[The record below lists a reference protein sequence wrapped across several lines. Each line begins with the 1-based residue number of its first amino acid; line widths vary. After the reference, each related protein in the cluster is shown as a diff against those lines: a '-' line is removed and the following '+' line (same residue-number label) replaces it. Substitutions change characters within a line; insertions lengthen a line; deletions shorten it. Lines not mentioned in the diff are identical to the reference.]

1 MISASHQPNLLPKD
15 TLMTLSIT
23 SDNKASPQA
32 LDDDLFAPSP
42 RHPDSRLETDW
53 LFLYNKLPPDQWFGA
68 DYAYKTS
75 GWLKVHTNI
84 RKRQRIL
91 TQISTAYQS
100 GEFDWSEYRSQ
111 MLKRIN
117 MHILKLHQHHGVEDE
132 GFFPE
137 FIRMYPQLQAGFEI
151 LGCDHVRLDALLDK
165 LQLQNDTLARSEVED
180 KALAEQLHQTLMD
193 ASKLLQ
199 QHLTDEEDLVIPI
212 LGLRQG

>member
-1 MISASHQPNLLPKD
+1 
-15 TLMTLSIT
+15 MTLSANNKT
-23 SDNKASPQA
+23 SQQA
-32 LDDDLFAPSP
+32 LDDDLFSLAP

-91 TQISTAYQS
+91 VQISEAYIS

-111 MLKRIN
+111 ILKRIN
-117 MHILKLHQHHGVEDE
+117 MHVLKLHQHHGVEDD

-137 FIRMYPQLQAGFEI
+137 FVSMYPKLAPAFEI
-151 LGCDHVRLDALLDK
+151 LGHDHEYLNELLDK
-165 LQLQNDTLARSEVED
+165 LQIQNDQLARSEVED
-180 KALAEQLHQTLMD
+180 KALAEELHDTLVKVT
-193 ASKLLQ
+193 ALLQ

>member
-1 MISASHQPNLLPKD
+1 
-15 TLMTLSIT
+15 MTFSTT

-42 RHPDSRLETDW
+42 RHPESRLEAEW
-53 LFLYNKLPPDQWFGA
+53 LFLFNKLPPDQWFGA

-91 TQISTAYQS
+91 TQISEGYQS
-100 GEFDWSEYRSQ
+100 GEYDWAKYRSQ
-111 MLKRIN
+111 LLKRIN

-151 LGCDHVRLDALLDK
+151 LGRDHVRLDALLDK
-165 LQLQNDTLARSEVED
+165 LQLQNDTLTRSEVED
-180 KALAEQLHQTLMD
+180 KELAAQLHQTLVD
-193 ASKLLQ
+193 ATDLLS

>member
-1 MISASHQPNLLPKD
+1 MTSSANNK
-15 TLMTLSIT
+15 T
-23 SDNKASPQA
+23 SQQA
-32 LDDDLFAPSP
+32 LDDDLFSLAP

-91 TQISTAYQS
+91 TQISEAYIS

-111 MLKRIN
+111 ILKRIN
-117 MHILKLHQHHGVEDE
+117 MHVLKLHQHHEVEDE

-137 FIRMYPQLQAGFEI
+137 FVSMYPKLAPAFEI
-151 LGCDHVRLDALLDK
+151 LGHDHEYLNELLYK
-165 LQLQNDTLARSEVED
+165 LQIQNDQLARSEIED
-180 KALAEQLHQTLMD
+180 KALAEELHKTLVAVTD
-193 ASKLLQ
+193 LLS

>member
-1 MISASHQPNLLPKD
+1 
-15 TLMTLSIT
+15 MTLSANNKT
-23 SDNKASPQA
+23 SQQA
-32 LDDDLFAPSP
+32 LDDDLFSLAP

-91 TQISTAYQS
+91 VQISEAYIS

-111 MLKRIN
+111 ILKRIN
-117 MHILKLHQHHGVEDE
+117 MHVLKLHQHHGVEDD

-137 FIRMYPQLQAGFEI
+137 FVSMYPKLAPAFEI
-151 LGCDHVRLDALLDK
+151 LGHDHEYLNELLDK
-165 LQLQNDTLARSEVED
+165 LQIQNDQLARSEVED
-180 KALAEQLHQTLMD
+180 KALAEELHKTLVAVTD
-193 ASKLLQ
+193 LLQ

>member
-1 MISASHQPNLLPKD
+1 
-15 TLMTLSIT
+15 MTLSANNKT
-23 SDNKASPQA
+23 SQQA
-32 LDDDLFAPSP
+32 LDDDLFSVAP

-91 TQISTAYQS
+91 VQISEAYIS

-111 MLKRIN
+111 ILKRIN
-117 MHILKLHQHHGVEDE
+117 MHVLKLHQHHGVEDD

-137 FIRMYPQLQAGFEI
+137 FVSMYPKLAPAFEI
-151 LGCDHVRLDALLDK
+151 LGHDHEYLNELLDK
-165 LQLQNDTLARSEVED
+165 LQIQNDQLARSEVED
-180 KALAEQLHQTLMD
+180 KTLAEQLHQTLMD

>member
-1 MISASHQPNLLPKD
+1 MPDKD
-15 TLMTLSIT
+15 SIMSLST
-23 SDNKASPQA
+23 ENKKKKKA
-32 LDDDLFAPSP
+32 LDDDLFTLSP

-53 LFLYNKLPPDQWFGA
+53 LFLFNKLPPDQWFSA

-91 TQISTAYQS
+91 TQISAGYQS
-100 GEFDWSEYRSQ
+100 GEYDWAAYRSQ
-111 MLKRIN
+111 MLKRIS
-117 MHILKLHQHHGVEDE
+117 MHILKLHQHHSVEDE

-151 LGCDHVRLDALLDK
+151 LGRDHVRLDALLDK
-165 LQLQNDTLARSEVED
+165 LQVQNDTLARSEVED
-180 KALAEQLHQTLMD
+180 KMLAEQLNQTLVD
-193 ASKLLQ
+193 ATDLLS

-212 LGLRQG
+212 LGFRQG

>member
-1 MISASHQPNLLPKD
+1 MTASTPNDISQ
-15 TLMTLSIT
+15 
-23 SDNKASPQA
+23 QA
-32 LDDDLFAPSP
+32 LDDDLFSLAP
-42 RHPDSRLETDW
+42 RHPDSRLKADW
-53 LFLYNKLPPDQWFGA
+53 LFLYNKLPPDKWFGA

-91 TQISTAYQS
+91 VQISEAYIS

-111 MLKRIN
+111 ILKRIN
-117 MHILKLHQHHGVEDE
+117 MHVLKLHQHHEVEDD

-137 FIRMYPQLQAGFEI
+137 FVSMYPKLAPAFEI
-151 LGCDHVRLDALLDK
+151 LGHDHGYLNGLLDK
-165 LQLQNDTLARSEVED
+165 LQIQNDQLARSEIED
-180 KALAEQLHQTLMD
+180 KALAEELHKTLVAVTD
-193 ASKLLQ
+193 LLQ

>member
-1 MISASHQPNLLPKD
+1 MSLSTENNVSQKALEEDLF
-15 TLMTLSIT
+15 TLS
-23 SDNKASPQA
+23 
-32 LDDDLFAPSP
+32 L
-42 RHPDSRLETDW
+42 RHPDSRLEADW
-53 LFLYNKLPPDQWFGA
+53 LFLFNELPPDQWFSA

-91 TQISTAYQS
+91 TQISAGYQS
-100 GEFDWSEYRSQ
+100 GEYDWAEYRSQ
-111 MLKRIN
+111 LLKRIN
-117 MHILKLHQHHGVEDE
+117 MHILKLHQHHSVEDE

-151 LGCDHVRLDALLDK
+151 LGRDHMRLDALLDE
-165 LQLQNDTLARSEVED
+165 LQVQNDTLARSNVED
-180 KALAEQLHQTLMD
+180 KVLAAQLHQTLVD
-193 ASKLLQ
+193 ATDLLS

>member
-1 MISASHQPNLLPKD
+1 
-15 TLMTLSIT
+15 MTLSANNKT
-23 SDNKASPQA
+23 SQQA
-32 LDDDLFAPSP
+32 LDDDLFSLIP
-42 RHPDSRLETDW
+42 RHPDSRLEADW
-53 LFLYNKLPPDQWFGA
+53 LFLYNKLPPDQWFSA

-91 TQISTAYQS
+91 VQISEAYIS

-111 MLKRIN
+111 ILKRIN
-117 MHILKLHQHHGVEDE
+117 MHVLKLHQHHGVEDE

-137 FIRMYPQLQAGFEI
+137 FVSMYPKLAPAFEI
-151 LGCDHVRLDALLDK
+151 LGHDHEYLNELLDK
-165 LQLQNDTLARSEVED
+165 LQIQNDQLARSEVED
-180 KALAEQLHQTLMD
+180 KALAEELHKTLVAVTD
-193 ASKLLQ
+193 LLQ

>member
-1 MISASHQPNLLPKD
+1 
-15 TLMTLSIT
+15 MTKPT
-23 SDNKASPQA
+23 NDNACQQE
-32 LDDDLFAPSP
+32 LDDDLFSLAP

-91 TQISTAYQS
+91 TQISYAYIS
-100 GEFDWSEYRSQ
+100 GEFDWAEYRSQ
-111 MLKRIN
+111 ILKRIN
-117 MHILKLHQHHGVEDE
+117 MHVLKLHQHHGVEDE

-137 FIRMYPQLQAGFEI
+137 FVSMYPKLMPAFEI
-151 LGCDHVRLDALLDK
+151 LGNDHEYLNALLDE
-165 LQLQNDTLARSEVED
+165 LQIQNDQLARSEEED
-180 KALAEQLHQTLMD
+180 KVLAGALHDTLKAVTD
-193 ASKLLQ
+193 LLQ

-212 LGLRQG
+212 LGLRQS

>member
-1 MISASHQPNLLPKD
+1 
-15 TLMTLSIT
+15 MTLSIT

-53 LFLYNKLPPDQWFGA
+53 LFLFNKLPPDQWFSA

-91 TQISTAYQS
+91 TQISEGYQS
-100 GEFDWSEYRSQ
+100 GEYDWSAYRSQ
-111 MLKRIN
+111 LLKRIN
-117 MHILKLHQHHGVEDE
+117 MHVLKLHQHHGVEDE

-151 LGCDHVRLDALLDK
+151 LGRDHVRLDALLDK
-165 LQLQNDTLARSEVED
+165 LQVQNDTLARSEVED
-180 KALAEQLHQTLMD
+180 KMLAEQLHQNLAD
-193 ASKLLQ
+193 ATDLLS

>member
-1 MISASHQPNLLPKD
+1 MF
-15 TLMTLSIT
+15 
-23 SDNKASPQA
+23 
-32 LDDDLFAPSP
+32 LF
-42 RHPDSRLETDW
+42 
-53 LFLYNKLPPDQWFGA
+53 NKLPPDQWFSA

-91 TQISTAYQS
+91 TQISAGYQS
-100 GEFDWSEYRSQ
+100 GEYDWAAYRSQ

-151 LGCDHVRLDALLDK
+151 LGRDHVRLDALLDK
-165 LQLQNDTLARSEVED
+165 LQVQNDTLARSEVED
-180 KALAEQLHQTLMD
+180 KMLAEQLHQTLVEATD
-193 ASKLLQ
+193 LLS

>member
-1 MISASHQPNLLPKD
+1 
-15 TLMTLSIT
+15 MTLSANNKT
-23 SDNKASPQA
+23 SQQA
-32 LDDDLFAPSP
+32 LDDDLFSLAP
-42 RHPDSRLETDW
+42 RHPDSRLEADW

-91 TQISTAYQS
+91 MQISDAYIS

-111 MLKRIN
+111 ILKRIN
-117 MHILKLHQHHGVEDE
+117 MHVLKLHQHHEVEDE

-137 FIRMYPQLQAGFEI
+137 FVSMYPKLAPAFEI
-151 LGCDHVRLDALLDK
+151 LGHDHEYLNELLDK
-165 LQLQNDTLARSEVED
+165 LQIQNDQLARSEIED
-180 KALAEQLHQTLMD
+180 KALAEELHKTLVAVTD
-193 ASKLLQ
+193 LLQ

>member
-1 MISASHQPNLLPKD
+1 MS
-15 TLMTLSIT
+15 LST
-23 SDNKASPQA
+23 ENKKKKKA
-32 LDDDLFAPSP
+32 LDDDLFTLSP

-53 LFLYNKLPPDQWFGA
+53 LFLFNKLPPDQWFSA

-91 TQISTAYQS
+91 TQISAGYQS
-100 GEFDWSEYRSQ
+100 GEYDWAAYRSQ
-111 MLKRIN
+111 MLKRIS
-117 MHILKLHQHHGVEDE
+117 MHILKLHQHHSVEDE

-151 LGCDHVRLDALLDK
+151 LGRDHVRLDALLDK
-165 LQLQNDTLARSEVED
+165 LQVQNDTLARSEVED
-180 KALAEQLHQTLMD
+180 KMLAEQLNQTLVD
-193 ASKLLQ
+193 ATDLLS